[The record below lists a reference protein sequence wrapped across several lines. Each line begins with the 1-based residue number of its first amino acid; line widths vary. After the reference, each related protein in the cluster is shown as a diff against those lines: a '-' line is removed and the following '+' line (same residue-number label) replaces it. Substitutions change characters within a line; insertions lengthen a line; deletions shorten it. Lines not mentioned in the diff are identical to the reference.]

1 MGVNLIL
8 VLINSNTLHLVGKRN
23 VTNLSNNA
31 GDNVRL
37 AKFNLNPFFD
47 PLLNSLLGTPGTSQ
61 FVLIES
67 VNKELSFQ
75 NQFGSLFAFLPLS
88 HISPHTRQQ
97 RQPYPKTFPLLLNNF
112 DQSEKQTIYFYFNFP
127 KLISQ
132 LYHDS
137 WKCCKI
143 HCIFSYLEK
152 KFVII

>member
-1 MGVNLIL
+1 MCLTSFLNGPGHPIHS
-8 VLINSNTLHLVGKRN
+8 IGKRN
-23 VTNLSNNA
+23 VTDLSDNA

-88 HISPHTRQQ
+88 HISPHSAAAM
-97 RQPYPKTFPLLLNNF
+97 KAL
-112 DQSEKQTIYFYFNFP
+112 SKNFP
-127 KLISQ
+127 PSI
-132 LYHDS
+132 
-137 WKCCKI
+137 
-143 HCIFSYLEK
+143 E
-152 KFVII
+152 

>member
-1 MGVNLIL
+1 MVFD
-8 VLINSNTLHLVGKRN
+8 TLYIQQEKRN
-23 VTNLSNNA
+23 VTDLSDNA

-88 HISPHTRQQ
+88 HISPHTQQQ

-112 DQSEKQTIYFYFNFP
+112 DQSEKQTIDFHFNF
-127 KLISQ
+127 L
-132 LYHDS
+132 
-137 WKCCKI
+137 KI
-143 HCIFSYLEK
+143 IPHCHIICENVAKFTAFFKYLEMK
-152 KFVII
+152 YVMI

>member
-1 MGVNLIL
+1 MCLTSFLNGPGHPIHS
-8 VLINSNTLHLVGKRN
+8 IGKRN
-23 VTNLSNNA
+23 VTDLSDNA

-88 HISPHTRQQ
+88 HISPHTQQQ

-112 DQSEKQTIYFYFNFP
+112 DQSEKQTIDFHFNF
-127 KLISQ
+127 L
-132 LYHDS
+132 
-137 WKCCKI
+137 KI
-143 HCIFSYLEK
+143 IPHCHIICENVAKFTAFFKYLEMK
-152 KFVII
+152 YVMI